1 MPVTIRYRQ
10 PLPLGWGGG
19 GGGTPY
25 SVSKHREAPPEKGRD
40 FMCWVYKRAGETTI

>member
-10 PLPLGWGGG
+10 PLPLGW